1 MSLHVKK
8 GDTVAVIAGKDKKKT
23 GKVLAVNPS
32 EGTVIVD
39 GVNIIT
45 KHNKPRSANQP
56 GGIVKENGKI
66 DASNVM
72 VVCPACG
79 KATRIAAGEADGK
92 KIRLCKKCGAS
103 LDAKKAEKKVRKTAK
118 AAATEEVAVEEKKA
132 PKKST
137 KKSETATE
145 KKPAAK
151 KTTKKTTESSE
162 K

>member
-92 KIRLCKKCGAS
+92 KIRLCQK
-103 LDAKKAEKKVRKTAK
+103 
-118 AAATEEVAVEEKKA
+118 
-132 PKKST
+132 
-137 KKSETATE
+137 
-145 KKPAAK
+145 
-151 KTTKKTTESSE
+151 
-162 K
+162 

>member
-8 GDTVAVIAGKDKKKT
+8 GDTVAVIAGKDRKKT

-32 EGTVIVD
+32 EGSVIVD
-39 GVNIIT
+39 GVNVIT

-66 DASNVM
+66 DISNVM

-79 KATRIAAGEADGK
+79 KATRIAAGEAEGK

-103 LDAKKAEKKVRKTAK
+103 LDAKKAEKKTRKTAK
-118 AAATEEVAVEEKKA
+118 AAATEEVATEEKKTA
-132 PKKST
+132 KKST

-151 KTTKKTTESSE
+151 RTKKTTESSE

>member
-1 MSLHVKK
+1 M
-8 GDTVAVIAGKDKKKT
+8 
-23 GKVLAVNPS
+23 
-32 EGTVIVD
+32 IVD
-39 GVNIIT
+39 GVNVIT

-66 DASNVM
+66 DISNVM

-103 LDAKKAEKKVRKTAK
+103 LDAKKAEKKTRKTAK
-118 AAATEEVAVEEKKA
+118 AAATEEVATEEKKTA
-132 PKKST
+132 KKST

-151 KTTKKTTESSE
+151 RTKKTTESSE

>member
-8 GDTVAVIAGKDKKKT
+8 GDTVAVIAGKDRKKT

-32 EGTVIVD
+32 EGSVIVD
-39 GVNIIT
+39 GVNVIT

-66 DASNVM
+66 DISNVM

-92 KIRLCKKCGAS
+92 KIRLCKKCGTS
-103 LDAKKAEKKVRKTAK
+103 LDAKKAEKKTRKTAK
-118 AAATEEVAVEEKKA
+118 AAATEEVATEEKKTA
-132 PKKST
+132 KKST

-151 KTTKKTTESSE
+151 RTKKTTESSE

>member
-8 GDTVAVIAGKDKKKT
+8 GDTVAVIAGKDRKKT

-32 EGTVIVD
+32 EGSVIVD
-39 GVNIIT
+39 GVNVIT

-66 DASNVM
+66 DISNVM

-103 LDAKKAEKKVRKTAK
+103 LDAKKAEKKTRKIAK
-118 AAATEEVAVEEKKA
+118 AAATEEVATEEKKTA
-132 PKKST
+132 KKST
-137 KKSETATE
+137 RKSETATE

-151 KTTKKTTESSE
+151 RTKKTTESSE

>member
-8 GDTVAVIAGKDKKKT
+8 GDTVAVIAGKDRKKT

-32 EGTVIVD
+32 EGSVIVD
-39 GVNIIT
+39 GVNVIT

-66 DASNVM
+66 DISNVM

-103 LDAKKAEKKVRKTAK
+103 LDAKKAEKKTRKTAK
-118 AAATEEVAVEEKKA
+118 AAATEEVATEEKKTA
-132 PKKST
+132 KKST
-137 KKSETATE
+137 RKSETATE

-151 KTTKKTTESSE
+151 RTKKTTETSE

>member
-8 GDTVAVIAGKDKKKT
+8 GDTVAVIAGKDRKKT

-32 EGTVIVD
+32 EGSVIVD
-39 GVNIIT
+39 GVNVIT

-66 DASNVM
+66 DISNVM

-103 LDAKKAEKKVRKTAK
+103 LDAKKAEKKTRKTAK
-118 AAATEEVAVEEKKA
+118 AAATEEVATEEKKTA
-132 PKKST
+132 KKST
-137 KKSETATE
+137 RKSETATE

-151 KTTKKTTESSE
+151 RTKKTTESSE

>member
-8 GDTVAVIAGKDKKKT
+8 GDTVAVLAGKDKKKT
-23 GKVLAVNPS
+23 GKVVAVNPS
-32 EGTVIVD
+32 EGTVVVD
-39 GVNIIT
+39 GVNVIT

-66 DASNVM
+66 DISNVM
-72 VVCPACG
+72 VVCPSCG

-103 LDAKKAEKKVRKTAK
+103 LDAKKAEKKTRKTAK
-118 AAATEEVAVEEKKA
+118 TAAAEEVATEEKKTT
-132 PKKST
+132 KKST
-137 KKSETATE
+137 KKSETAATE

-151 KTTKKTTESSE
+151 RTKKTTETVE

>member
-8 GDTVAVIAGKDKKKT
+8 GDTVAVLAGKDKKKT
-23 GKVLAVNPS
+23 GKVVAVNPS
-32 EGTVIVD
+32 EGTVVVD
-39 GVNIIT
+39 GVNVIT

-66 DASNVM
+66 DISNVM
-72 VVCPACG
+72 VVCPSCG

-103 LDAKKAEKKVRKTAK
+103 LDAKKAEKKTRKTAK
-118 AAATEEVAVEEKKA
+118 AAATEEVATEEKKTT
-132 PKKST
+132 KKST
-137 KKSETATE
+137 KKSETAATE

-151 KTTKKTTESSE
+151 RTKKTTETVE

>member
-66 DASNVM
+66 DADEYE
-72 VVCPACG
+72 G
-79 KATRIAAGEADGK
+79 WK
-92 KIRLCKKCGAS
+92 AS
-103 LDAKKAEKKVRKTAK
+103 LWRLSAFRDQRNRIRTVDQ
-118 AAATEEVAVEEKKA
+118 AA
-132 PKKST
+132 S
-137 KKSETATE
+137 
-145 KKPAAK
+145 AARACV
-151 KTTKKTTESSE
+151 S
-162 K
+162 

>member
-8 GDTVAVIAGKDKKKT
+8 GDTVAVIAGKDRKKT

-32 EGTVIVD
+32 EGSVIVD
-39 GVNIIT
+39 GVNVIT

-66 DASNVM
+66 DISNVM

-103 LDAKKAEKKVRKTAK
+103 LDAKKAEKKTRKTAK
-118 AAATEEVAVEEKKA
+118 AAATEEVATEEKKTA
-132 PKKST
+132 KKST
-137 KKSETATE
+137 RKSETATE

-151 KTTKKTTESSE
+151 RTKKTTEYSE

>member
-8 GDTVAVIAGKDKKKT
+8 GDTVAVIAGKDRKKT

-32 EGTVIVD
+32 EGSVIVD
-39 GVNIIT
+39 GVNVIT

-66 DASNVM
+66 DISNVM

-103 LDAKKAEKKVRKTAK
+103 LDAKKAEKKTRKTAK
-118 AAATEEVAVEEKKA
+118 AAATEEVATEEKKTA
-132 PKKST
+132 KKST

-145 KKPAAK
+145 KKPAAQR
-151 KTTKKTTESSE
+151 TKKTTESSE